1 MSPRDGCPH
10 EMDDVTRMSD
20 TDIERLLTGKAPL
33 GGEDAP
39 DLTSFFADLKSRY
52 VADPPPAV
60 RQAHLA
66 QMFDKLP
73 DAARLPITQQRTQ
86 QRPTPR
92 PGTDT
97 GTPGRP
103 PWRRKVVFSS
113 LFGTLTAKILAGVVA
128 AAAATGGLAAAG
140 ALPAPVQNIFSAA
153 AGNPTPAVSAS
164 AGVQLEA
171 EEHQAQQVASTVG
184 SLIDQVNANAGAP
197 SKITSA
203 ALDTAGTCTQNV
215 TSLAGDLVHDI
226 DGVLTSAGAQSLA
239 ARATALAQE
248 SIGCALPNGTTVS
261 STVKVPPVISNAA
274 STIATAI
281 QGCSAPLKSA
291 IETLVQ
297 AAIKA
302 KTSAEIQ
309 ALGQDAKAVA
319 SAAQACAS
327 ALAGALKS
335 LAPTLP
341 KIPTSTVGN
350 PLSGLLSLVPN
361 LPKLPGITGGTSG
374 GAGVTAT
381 VPNPASLFDPS
392 AWLKLLSSLPKGF
405 TGSAGVTGTAGT
417 TSGSG
422 WTGITGSWNTGGS
435 WNPFTGSASGSV
447 SGSTG
452 TTTHTGHH

>member
-1 MSPRDGCPH
+1 MSPGDGCSD

-20 TDIERLLTGKAPL
+20 ADIERLLTGKAPL
-33 GGEDAP
+33 DGEDAP
-39 DLTSFFADLKSRY
+39 GLTSFFADLKGRY
-52 VADPPPAV
+52 VAEPPPAV

-66 QMFDKLP
+66 KMF
-73 DAARLPITQQRTQ
+73 DAARLPNTQL
-86 QRPTPR
+86 RPTPR
-92 PGTDT
+92 PGAET
-97 GTPGRP
+97 GSPGRS

-113 LFGTLTAKILAGVVA
+113 LFGTLAAKILAGVVA

-140 ALPAPVQNIFSAA
+140 ALPGPVQNIFASAA
-153 AGNPTPAVSAS
+153 GGVGVSIPHPSVSAS
-164 AGVQLEA
+164 ASAQFQS

-184 SLIDQVNANAGAP
+184 TLIDQVTTNAAGP

-203 ALDTAGTCTQNV
+203 ALDTASTCTQNV
-215 TSLAGDLVHDI
+215 TTLAGDLLHNV
-226 DGVLTSAGAQSLA
+226 DGVLNSAGAQSLA

-248 SIGCALPNGTTVS
+248 SVGCALPDTTTVS
-261 STVKVPPVISNAA
+261 STVKVPPVITNAA
-274 STIATAI
+274 ATIGTAI
-281 QGCSAPLKSA
+281 QGCAGPLKSA

-302 KTSAEIQ
+302 KTSAQIQ
-309 ALGQDAKAVA
+309 ALTQDAKAVA
-319 SAAQACAS
+319 TAAQDCAS

-361 LPKLPGITGGTSG
+361 LPKLPAITGGASG

-405 TGSAGVTGTAGT
+405 TGGAGVTGTAST
-417 TSGSG
+417 G
-422 WTGITGSWNTGGS
+422 WTGITGSWNAGGS
-435 WNPFTGSASGSV
+435 WNPFTGSGSASGSF
-447 SGSTG
+447 G